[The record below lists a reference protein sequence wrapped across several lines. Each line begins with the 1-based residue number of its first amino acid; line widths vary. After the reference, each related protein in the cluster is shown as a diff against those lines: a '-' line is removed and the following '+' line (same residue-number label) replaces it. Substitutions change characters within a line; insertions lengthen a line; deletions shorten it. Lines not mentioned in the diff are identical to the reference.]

1 MAYQCWVLCWSVL
14 PGVALSDSP
23 TSLRGA
29 VQVDEACRLAVA
41 GEECY
46 EAVEWAM
53 EHGIRQHPEWYP
65 DLTPESP
72 TEAFQDHL
80 YRTGH
85 GNCPQPCSV
94 PSTTEPPVEA
104 CRRAVQG
111 DECYAHVEWAMQH
124 GITLNP
130 ESYPGLTPTS
140 TFEDFQTFL
149 HNLDHGSCPMPCRS
163 PQPPP
168 VPQPTPQ
175 PTPPPTPQPTPQP
188 TKKQCCGK
196 SGCYSHNREYD
207 PETEQCCG
215 EGEYI
220 YSPTVCSKDS
230 GCCLSGYSAYPKC
243 FDYASQQ
250 CCGQNYASE
259 MPVVCNLDVACP
271 SESASWRQ
279 CPSALGAAATAANSS
294 SNAETGSR
302 LFIP

>member
-1 MAYQCWVLCWSVL
+1 
-14 PGVALSDSP
+14 
-23 TSLRGA
+23 
-29 VQVDEACRLAVA
+29 
-41 GEECY
+41 
-46 EAVEWAM
+46 M

-72 TEAFQDHL
+72 AEAFQDHL
-80 YRTGH
+80 HRTGH

-140 TFEDFQTFL
+140 TFEDFQAFL
-149 HNLDHGSCPMPCRS
+149 HNLDHGSCPMPC
-163 PQPPP
+163 PPL
-168 VPQPTPQ
+168 QPTQQ
-175 PTPPPTPQPTPQP
+175 PA
-188 TKKQCCGK
+188 KRQCCGK
-196 SGCYSHNREYD
+196 PGCFSHNPEYD

-215 EGEYI
+215 EGEHI
-220 YSPTVCSKDS
+220 FTPTVCSKDS

-294 SNAETGSR
+294 SNAETGSQ

>member
-1 MAYQCWVLCWSVL
+1 
-14 PGVALSDSP
+14 LSDSS

-29 VQVDEACRLAVA
+29 VHADEACRLAVA

-46 EAVEWAM
+46 QAVEWAM

-94 PSTTEPPVEA
+94 PSTTGPPVEA

-111 DECYAHVEWAMQH
+111 DDCYVHVEWAMQH

-140 TFEDFQTFL
+140 TFEDFQAFL
-149 HNLDHGSCPMPCRS
+149 HNLDHGSCPMPCPS
-163 PQPPP
+163 PQPTQ
-168 VPQPTPQ
+168 QPA
-175 PTPPPTPQPTPQP
+175 
-188 TKKQCCGK
+188 KRQCCGK
-196 SGCYSHNREYD
+196 PGCFSHNPEYD

-215 EGEYI
+215 EGEHI
-220 YSPTVCSKDS
+220 YNPTVCSKDS
-230 GCCLSGYSAYPKC
+230 GCCLSGYTASPKC

-259 MPVVCNLDVACP
+259 MPVVCSLDVACP
-271 SESASWRQ
+271 SESALWRQ
-279 CPSALGAAATAANSS
+279 CPSALAAATAANASSNAALAAATAANAS
-294 SNAETGSR
+294 SNAETGNQ

>member
-1 MAYQCWVLCWSVL
+1 MAYQCSVLFLSVL
-14 PGVALSDSP
+14 PRVASSDAP

-29 VQVDEACRLAVA
+29 VQVDEACRAAVA
-41 GEECY
+41 GEDCY
-46 EAVEWAM
+46 KAVAWAM
-53 EHGIRQHPEWYP
+53 EHGIRHHPEWYP

-72 TEAFQDHL
+72 VEAFQDHL

-94 PSTTEPPVEA
+94 LSTTEPPVEA

-111 DECYAHVEWAMQH
+111 DECYVHVEWAMQH
-124 GITLNP
+124 GITLSP

-140 TFEDFQTFL
+140 SFEDFQGFL
-149 HNLDHGSCPMPCRS
+149 HNLDHGSCPKPCS
-163 PQPPP
+163 SQQLPL

-175 PTPPPTPQPTPQP
+175 PITPPTPAPQP

-196 SGCYSHNREYD
+196 PGCNSHNAWYD

-220 YSPTVCSKDS
+220 VTPTVCSKDS

-243 FDYASQQ
+243 FDHASQQ

-259 MPVVCNLDVACP
+259 MPVVCSLDVACP
-271 SESASWRQ
+271 SESALWRQ
-279 CPSALGAAATAANSS
+279 CPSALAAAVSANAS
-294 SNAETGSR
+294 SNADTGKQ